1 MYDQENPCLS
11 GTIKQIHMS
20 PRDNQENPSP
30 SVITKGI
37 YVYQIVQD
45 TPFMLRASMSFGVV
59 EIALFFSEGK
69 LIPGLA

>member
-1 MYDQENPCLS
+1 
-11 GTIKQIHMS
+11 MS